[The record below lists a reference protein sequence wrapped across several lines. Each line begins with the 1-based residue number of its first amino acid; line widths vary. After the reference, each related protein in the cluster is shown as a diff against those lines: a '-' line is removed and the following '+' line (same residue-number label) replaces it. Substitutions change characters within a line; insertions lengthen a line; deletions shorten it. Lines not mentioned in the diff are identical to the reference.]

1 MMPPSTSGDL
11 PWPCSSVTN
20 IGTMNPA
27 RYLMAPLWVAALA
40 TGAKS
45 FRDNPILGSAELNRR
60 GLHARR
66 AKLAHAMAWRRRRRL
81 AHLVSAEDRAAF
93 DRDGFVV
100 RPNFLPAAQFETL
113 RSQVMAHRAPAREM
127 TQGDTI
133 TRRIAVD
140 PEFIAA
146 VPAIPDLLANKDWRG
161 LNRYVG
167 SFDQEPLTYIQTILS
182 HIREAKPDP
191 QTDLHI
197 DTFHPT
203 VKAFYF
209 LTDVADDEGPFVYV
223 PGSHRLTEGRLK
235 WEYEQSI
242 GAATS
247 GDQLASRGSLR
258 ATNAEVAAMG
268 FGAPRAFAVP
278 ANTLVVADTVGF
290 HARGLSA
297 RPAVRVEIW
306 TYGRRNPFL
315 PWTGLDPFSLP
326 GLAERR
332 IPALWQARDF
342 LEKRGL
348 MGQPWKYAGRL
359 RPQDPPGQR
368 AG

>member
-1 MMPPSTSGDL
+1 MT
-11 PWPCSSVTN
+11 
-20 IGTMNPA
+20 
-27 RYLMAPLWVAALA
+27 PLWVAALA

-45 FRDNPILGSAELNRR
+45 FRDNPIIGSEKLNRS
-60 GLHARR
+60 GLHAKR
-66 AKLAHAMAWRRRRRL
+66 AKLAHSMAWRRRARL
-81 AHLVSAEDRAAF
+81 AHMISAEDRATF
-93 DRDGFVV
+93 DRDGFVA
-100 RPNFLPAAQFETL
+100 RHEFLPREQFERL
-113 RSQVMAHRAPAREM
+113 RAQVFSHAAPAREM
-127 TQGDTI
+127 MQGDTI

-146 VPAIPDLLANKDWRG
+146 VPEIKSLLANPDWRG

-182 HIREAKPDP
+182 HIRNAKPDP

-209 LTDVADDEGPFVYV
+209 LTDVAEDEGPFVYV
-223 PGSHRLTEGRLK
+223 PGSHRLTERRLK

-242 GAATS
+242 GAAKSRDT
-247 GDQLASRGSLR
+247 LASRGSLR
-258 ATNAEVAAMG
+258 ATDAEVAAMG
-268 FGAPRAFAVP
+268 FGKPRAFAVP

-290 HARGLSA
+290 HARGPSVRA
-297 RPAVRVEIW
+297 AVRVEIW

-315 PWTGLDPFSLP
+315 PWTGFDLFSMP

-332 IPALWQARDF
+332 IPFVWQVRDALG
-342 LEKRGL
+342 KRGL
-348 MGQPWKYAGRL
+348 LSQPWKDVGRI
-359 RPQDPPGQR
+359 RPQDPPGRR
-368 AG
+368 AA

>member
-1 MMPPSTSGDL
+1 MT
-11 PWPCSSVTN
+11 
-20 IGTMNPA
+20 
-27 RYLMAPLWVAALA
+27 PLWVAALA

-45 FRDNPILGSAELNRR
+45 FRDNPIIGSEKLNRS
-60 GLHARR
+60 GLHAKR
-66 AKLAHAMAWRRRRRL
+66 AKLAHFMAWRRRARL
-81 AHLVSAEDRAAF
+81 AHMISTEDRAAF
-93 DRDGFVV
+93 DRDGFVA
-100 RPNFLPAAQFETL
+100 RHEFLPREQFERL
-113 RSQVMAHRAPAREM
+113 RAQVFSYAAPAREM
-127 TQGDTI
+127 MQGDTI

-146 VPAIPDLLANKDWRG
+146 VPEIRSLLGNPDWRG

-167 SFDQEPLTYIQTILS
+167 SFDQEPLTYVQTILS
-182 HIREAKPDP
+182 HIRNAKPDP

-209 LTDVADDEGPFVYV
+209 LTDVAPDEGPFVYV

-247 GDQLASRGSLR
+247 RDTLASRGSLR
-258 ATNAEVAAMG
+258 ATEAEVAAMG
-268 FGAPRAFAVP
+268 FSKPRAFAVP

-290 HARGLSA
+290 HARGPSVRA
-297 RPAVRVEIW
+297 AVRVEIW

-315 PWTGLDPFSLP
+315 PWTGFDLFSIP

-332 IPALWQARDF
+332 IPFVWQVRDALG
-342 LEKRGL
+342 KRGL
-348 MGQPWKYAGRL
+348 LSQPWKDVGRI
-359 RPQDPPGQR
+359 RPQDPPGRR
-368 AG
+368 AA